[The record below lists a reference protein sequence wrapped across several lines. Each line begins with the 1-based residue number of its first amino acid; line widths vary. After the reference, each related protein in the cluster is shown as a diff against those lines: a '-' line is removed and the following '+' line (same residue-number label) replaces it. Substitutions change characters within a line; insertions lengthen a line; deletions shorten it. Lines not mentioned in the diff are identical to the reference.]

1 MSPPVAASEEWLRLV
16 NLIHHLPLVTTI
28 VCLLFCVQLL
38 SRFHRRRSG
47 AHLLWWGLG
56 VFAFG
61 LGTALESAITLGGN
75 SILLNKCWYIV
86 GALCGG
92 YPLAQGSVFLLMK
105 RRAAWILT
113 AITLPL
119 VIVLSVLVALSPVVV
134 EALEQHR
141 PSGTILGWQWIRWMT
156 PIVNLYAAAFLV
168 GGAIVSAGR
177 YHGSREHGD
186 GARAAGNALIAVGAL
201 LPGIGGGMAKAGVVE
216 ALYLGEFIGIILI
229 WCGYI
234 ACVRAS
240 PRREVKAREA

>member
-1 MSPPVAASEEWLRLV
+1 MPPPVAIGWV
-16 NLIHHLPLVTTI
+16 HYLPLITTA
-28 VCLLFCVQLL
+28 VCLVFCAQLFW
-38 SRFHRRRSG
+38 RFNQRRSG
-47 AHLLWWGLG
+47 AHLLWWGIG

-75 SILLNKCWYIV
+75 SVVLNKSWYIA

-105 RRAAWILT
+105 RRVAWTLT

-119 VIVLSVLVALSPVVV
+119 VIVLSVLVALSPVVI

-141 PSGTILGWQWIRWMT
+141 PSGAILGWQWIRWMT

-168 GGAIVSAGR
+168 GGAVVSAGR
-177 YHGSREHGD
+177 YHGSREPGD
-186 GARAAGNALIAVGAL
+186 GARATGNALIAIGAL

-216 ALYLGEFIGIILI
+216 ALYVGEFIGIILI
-229 WCGYI
+229 WLGYMT
-234 ACVRAS
+234 CVRAS
-240 PRREVKAREA
+240 PAQAVSETE